1 MSDRGPTPPSSE
13 AAAPFPEQPTASAPH
28 PAPNPE
34 PSTPLPAPS
43 AEPSTASAQPF
54 EINDRPFSLTGQD
67 QEQLDQYGEAGP
79 AGRPKS
85 RVRRIVLL
93 SLLGVGVAGAAAL
106 LFTGWQISS
115 QKDATL
121 TAPTRIGSLT
131 LDQSEDGK
139 STADYLQT
147 ALAAEVSLDKTVGA
161 VYSDT
166 AKNNVLFLGGTGL
179 IWSPEKDLDT
189 TFGLISDKQGA
200 VTGLHKVDAGRLGG
214 VMKCGTTKSDN
225 GDLAVCGW
233 SDHGSVALAM
243 FPGHSENESA
253 ALLLQIRDA
262 TEKRS

>member
-1 MSDRGPTPPSSE
+1 MSDRGPTHPSPDADIPS
-13 AAAPFPEQPTASAPH
+13 PGSATVSSSD
-28 PAPNPE
+28 PAPADNR
-34 PSTPLPAPS
+34 LG
-43 AEPSTASAQPF
+43 QPF
-54 EINDRPFSLTGQD
+54 EITDQPFSLTGFGPD
-67 QEQLDQYGEAGP
+67 QTDEDHDGDGAP
-79 AGRPKS
+79 RPKS

-106 LFTGWQISS
+106 LYAGWQVNS

-121 TAPTRIGSLT
+121 TAPAQIGSLT

-139 STADYLQT
+139 STADYLQS

-161 VYSDT
+161 VYSDS

-200 VTGLHKVDAGRLGG
+200 VTGLHKVDAGELGG
-214 VMKCGTTKSDN
+214 TMKCGTTKSDN

-233 SDHGSVALAM
+233 ADHGSVALAM
-243 FPGHSENESA
+243 FPGHTEKESA
-253 ALLLQIRDA
+253 TLLLQIRDA
-262 TEKRS
+262 TQKRS

>member
-1 MSDRGPTPPSSE
+1 MSDRGSTHPSSD
-13 AAAPFPEQPTASAPH
+13 ADTPIPEQPAASSPR
-28 PAPNPE
+28 PAADGE
-34 PSTPLPAPS
+34 PSVDPGR
-43 AEPSTASAQPF
+43 PF
-54 EINDRPFSLTGQD
+54 EINDRPFSLTGDQD
-67 QEQLDQYGEAGP
+67 QDQPHEYGEAD
-79 AGRPKS
+79 AARRPKS

-106 LFTGWQISS
+106 IYTGWQISS

-121 TAPTRIGSLT
+121 TTPAQIGALT
-131 LDQSEDGK
+131 LDVSEDGK

-147 ALAAEVSLDKTVGA
+147 ALTAEVSLDKAVGA
-161 VYSDT
+161 VYADA

-179 IWSPEKDLDT
+179 IWSPAKDLDT
-189 TFGLISDKQGA
+189 AFGLISDKQGA

-214 VMKCGTTKSDN
+214 TMKCGTTKSDD

-233 SDHGSVALAM
+233 ADHGSVALAM
-243 FPGHSENESA
+243 FPGHSETESA

>member
-1 MSDRGPTPPSSE
+1 MSDRGPTQPSSDADTPE
-13 AAAPFPEQPTASAPH
+13 AAFTEPPTASSPH
-28 PAPNPE
+28 PAQSDQQP
-34 PSTPLPAPS
+34 TLPGR
-43 AEPSTASAQPF
+43 PF
-54 EINDRPFSLTGQD
+54 EINDRPFSLTGADQD
-67 QEQLDQYGEAGP
+67 QTDEDHAP
-79 AGRPKS
+79 RSKS
-85 RVRRIVLL
+85 KVRRIVLL
-93 SLLGVGVAGAAAL
+93 SLLAVGVAGAATLVYA
-106 LFTGWQISS
+106 GWQISS

-121 TAPTRIGSLT
+121 TTPATIGSLT

-147 ALAAEVSLDKTVGA
+147 ALTAEVSLDKAVGA
-161 VYSDT
+161 VYADA

-200 VTGLHKVDAGRLGG
+200 VTGLHKVDAGALGG
-214 VMKCGTTKSDN
+214 TMKCGTTKSDD

-233 SDHGSVALAM
+233 ADHGSVALAM
-243 FPGHSENESA
+243 FPGHTASESA